1 MVELLELD
9 QDHIFALRTAAA
21 AGMKGLAVALA
32 KLNNERQ
39 VAQFRR
45 RIAVCCVGLLWFA
58 GSHNFLNNPFQ
69 RFHCT
74 AENGFQT
81 QPIPARSH
89 IRLADSPRE
98 QSFRSGS
105 LYADECAQACLLK
118 YNEDRSCSVGW

>member
-9 QDHIFALRTAAA
+9 QDDIFAFHTAAA

-32 KLNNERQ
+32 KLNNERP

-45 RIAVCCVGLLWFA
+45 RIAVCCVGLPWFA
-58 GSHNFLNNPFQ
+58 GSHNFLNNLFQ
-69 RFHCT
+69 RFHRI
-74 AENGFQT
+74 AENGFRT
-81 QPIPARSH
+81 HPIPARSH
-89 IRLADSPRE
+89 IRLAAPPRE

-105 LYADECAQACLLK
+105 LYADECAQACVLK